1 MNYGM
6 RDQSWRI
13 FSSKKLVFQIWWTKA
28 LRLSHPTTSQGMCCI
43 LHINVVQTLSMH
55 LWEIEWLAFEY
66 FNGYTFYIY
75 ICMPSFTVEV
85 YFEFKKGAKKC
96 RKIAVLKYCA
106 IDIHICLPLEEHWS
120 FGSFSSLPSSIFD
133 WILELS
139 ELLFRIISLMFLIW
153 NTEKKPKTFP

>member
-28 LRLSHPTTSQGMCCI
+28 LRFSHPTTSQGMCCI

-85 YFEFKKGAKKC
+85 YFEFKKGAKKMSKNSC
-96 RKIAVLKYCA
+96 FKILCNRYTYLLTLGRALIVWFFFFTPVFNFWLNSRAFWITFSYNIFHVPNLK
-106 IDIHICLPLEEHWS
+106 
-120 FGSFSSLPSSIFD
+120 
-133 WILELS
+133 
-139 ELLFRIISLMFLIW
+139 
-153 NTEKKPKTFP
+153 NKKKPKTFP

>member
-1 MNYGM
+1 M

-66 FNGYTFYIY
+66 FNGYTFYID

-85 YFEFKKGAKKC
+85 YFEFKKGAKKMSKNSC
-96 RKIAVLKYCA
+96 FKILCNRYTYLQGRPSGLDSRGARGGEFRGNNKHVHFFLL
-106 IDIHICLPLEEHWS
+106 ICMNSP
-120 FGSFSSLPSSIFD
+120 G
-133 WILELS
+133 
-139 ELLFRIISLMFLIW
+139 RA
-153 NTEKKPKTFP
+153 EKQGCKCPPGTP